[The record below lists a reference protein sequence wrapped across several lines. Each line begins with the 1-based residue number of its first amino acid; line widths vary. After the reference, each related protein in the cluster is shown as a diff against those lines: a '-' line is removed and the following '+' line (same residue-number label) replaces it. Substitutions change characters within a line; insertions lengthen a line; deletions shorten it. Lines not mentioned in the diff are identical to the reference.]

1 LRLREEHER
10 PALAWWE
17 HLAVVLVGVLLVG
30 RAHATGAL
38 VW

>member
-1 LRLREEHER
+1 MRLRAEQER

-17 HLAVVLVGVLLVG
+17 HLAVVLVGVLLVVL
-30 RAHATGAL
+30 AHVPV